1 MVKIDAKNKNF
12 SNSSKA
18 MTLILGF
25 FTGISRI
32 LGFLRQVLFVYFFG
46 AGNAADVFNFAF
58 NIPNNLR
65 KLLAEGALS
74 SAYIPEI
81 SASLQRDPTKKE
93 AALIVRTQ
101 LTFQLIVLIPLTI
114 LMIYFAP
121 EIIHFLSDFTDEHST
136 IASIKLFRYLI
147 FYLMLVSISA
157 ILMASLNAVSR
168 FVIPGITPVLFSI
181 AVITSIFL
189 FHKSFSIYAMVI
201 GVLGGGLAQI
211 LFQIPQFIKEGFSLA
226 PRFDFT
232 SPPFVRILLRYF
244 PVVLSSGIFMVLEMF
259 AHYLASKMEVGSIT
273 AIANSLVIWQLP
285 FGIFSVS
292 IITVLFPK
300 MSRQAHRSD
309 IDGLKKSIC
318 EGLNGFISFIIPSS
332 LFLYFVA
339 PLVVSAIYY
348 RGAFTLE
355 NVDATAYVLKAY
367 SVGLIFI
374 SGFQF
379 LQRYFYASNSYVIPF
394 VASLFVALVDV
405 SFSILFYRMGLGAT
419 GLAWSNTICYFLGF
433 LFLLICMVVSLK
445 GMLIVPIFKTFLKV
459 VISMAPMMGIIWGFN
474 SFFPYIYTTS
484 SSLIRILAL
493 FLLASCCILLVLLL
507 YILMKVE
514 VFSDIFIR
522 KLKGR

>member
-1 MVKIDAKNKNF
+1 MSDLVKSEK
-12 SNSSKA
+12 SSSSKL
-18 MTLILGF
+18 MSLILGL

-32 LGFLRQVLFVYFFG
+32 LGFLRQILFVYFFG
-46 AGNAADVFNFAF
+46 AGGMADIFNFAF

-81 SASLQRDPTKKE
+81 SASLQRDKSRKE

-101 LTFQLIVLIPLTI
+101 LTFQLLVLVPLTV
-114 LMIYFAP
+114 LMVYFAP
-121 EIIHFLSDFTDEHST
+121 AIINFLSDFSDSEST
-136 IASIKLFRYLI
+136 SASIKLFRYLI

-157 ILMASLNAVSR
+157 ILMASLNAVSK
-168 FVIPGITPVLFSI
+168 FVVPGITPVLFSV
-181 AVITSIFL
+181 AVISAIFL
-189 FHKSFSIYAMVI
+189 FHKTLSIYAMVI

-211 LFQIPQFIKEGFSLA
+211 LFQIPQFLKEGFSLV
-226 PRFDFT
+226 PHFDFK
-232 SPPFVRILLRYF
+232 SPPFIRILVRYF
-244 PVVLSSGIFMVLEMF
+244 PVVISSGIFMILEMF

-300 MSRQAHRSD
+300 MSRQAHSGD
-309 IDGLKKSIC
+309 KEGLKISIC
-318 EGLNGFISFIIPSS
+318 EGLNGFIAFIIPST

-355 NVDATAYVLKAY
+355 NVATTASVLKAY

-374 SGFQF
+374 SGFGF
-379 LQRYFYASNSYVIPF
+379 LQRYFYASNSYLIPF
-394 VASLFVALVDV
+394 ISSVVVAIIDV
-405 SFSILFYRMGLGAT
+405 TFSIIFYRIGMGAV

-433 LFLLICMVVSLK
+433 FMLLICAAISLK
-445 GMLIVPIFKTFLKV
+445 GILILPMVKTFLKV
-459 VISMAPMMGIIWGFN
+459 AVSMAAMMGLIILFN
-474 SFFPYIYTTS
+474 SLFPQLYAEAS
-484 SSLIRILAL
+484 SGLRIFAL
-493 FLLASCCILLVLLL
+493 FLLSFCCITVVLLL

-522 KLKGR
+522 RLKRR